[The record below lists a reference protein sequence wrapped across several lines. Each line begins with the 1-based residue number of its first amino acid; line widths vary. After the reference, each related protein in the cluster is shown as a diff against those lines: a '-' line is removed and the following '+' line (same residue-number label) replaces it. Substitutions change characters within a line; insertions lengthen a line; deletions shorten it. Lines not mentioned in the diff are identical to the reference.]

1 MKNYI
6 IESLDKDGDDD
17 VDLSDIYLIIIDLM
31 AIERGAKITNT
42 NKKINVLSKLKEL
55 IGDNMFN
62 RFEPMLHATI
72 DFIFQVAQSNKV
84 LKKLKNKCICLKTN
98 KKKI

>member
-6 IESLDKDGDDD
+6 IESFDKDADGD
-17 VDLSDIYLIIIDLM
+17 VDLSDLYLIIIGLM

-55 IGDNMFN
+55 LGDNMFN
-62 RFEPMLHATI
+62 RFEPMLHPAI
-72 DFIFQVAQSNKV
+72 DFIFEMSQSNKL
-84 LKKLKNKCICLKTN
+84 LKKLKNKCICLKFN
-98 KKKI
+98 KK

>member
-6 IESLDKDGDDD
+6 IESFDKDADGD
-17 VDLSDIYLIIIDLM
+17 VDLADLYLIIIELM

-55 IGDNMFN
+55 LGDNMFN
-62 RFEPMLHATI
+62 RFEPMLDPAI
-72 DFIFQVAQSNKV
+72 DFIFEMSQSNKL
-84 LKKLKNKCICLKTN
+84 LKKLKNKCICLKFN
-98 KKKI
+98 KK

>member
-55 IGDNMFN
+55 LGDNMFN
-62 RFEPMLHATI
+62 RFEPMLDPAI
-72 DFIFQVAQSNKV
+72 DFIFEMSQSNKL
-84 LKKLKNKCICLKTN
+84 LKKLKNKCICLKFN
-98 KKKI
+98 KK